1 MLADWLL
8 RVAQM
13 QGVIMFFYSWGAFYS
28 MEYALKLIISGNA
41 IDSVKDKFEHYKKE
55 SFLTVMRINTHNSEN
70 FFSLH

>member
-1 MLADWLL
+1 WLL

-13 QGVIMFFYSWGAFYS
+13 QGVKMYFYSWGAFYS

>member
-1 MLADWLL
+1 M
-8 RVAQM
+8 
-13 QGVIMFFYSWGAFYS
+13 GAFYS

-70 FFSLH
+70 FSHCIEKIFS